1 MNDLKKESLDLHKKL
16 KGKLK
21 VTSKIKLNSRRALS
35 LAYTPGVGQACLE
48 IAKNPKKAKELTIKS
63 NSVAIVSDGSAV
75 LGLGNLGALA
85 AIPVMEG
92 KAALFSEFAEID
104 AFPICLQT
112 QDTEEIIKTV
122 INIAPC
128 FGGINLE
135 DISAPKC
142 FEIEERLK
150 KELNV
155 PVFHDDQHGTAVV
168 VLAAFINAIKVKG
181 VKKEN
186 VRVVVNGAGA
196 AGISIVKILLD
207 FGVKNIISCDSAGII
222 NLDRRDIS
230 GAKQKIALS
239 TNMENRKGNLSDAL
253 FGADVFIGV
262 SAGGV
267 LKEKMIKSMA
277 KNPIIF
283 ALANPEPEVY
293 PEQAKKSGAFIVA
306 TGRSDF
312 ENQVNNVLAFPGI
325 FRGALD
331 NNVKDITQKMLLKT
345 ASALSL
351 CVPNPSRNKILPNP
365 FDKSVVSKIS
375 KTIK

>member
-168 VLAAFINAIKVKG
+168 VLSAFINAIKVKG

-239 TNMENRKGNLSDAL
+239 TNMENRKGNLSDAI

-262 SAGGV
+262 SAGGL

>member
-168 VLAAFINAIKVKG
+168 VLSAFINAIKVKG